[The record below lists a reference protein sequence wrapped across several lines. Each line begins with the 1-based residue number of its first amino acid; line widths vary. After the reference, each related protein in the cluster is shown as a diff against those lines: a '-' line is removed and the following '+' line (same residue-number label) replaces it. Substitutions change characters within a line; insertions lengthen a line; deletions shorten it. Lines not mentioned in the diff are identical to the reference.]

1 MWEVKEDWRVSVG
14 GEGGLQRKGGRGL
27 RAGVRWMGCLVLMV
41 SCIKWTSQCQIQA
54 GGVRQTDLNIWN
66 AYLLVIR
73 SVFLM
78 LPPSITVSL

>member
-1 MWEVKEDWRVSVG
+1 MWEVKEDWRVNVG

-66 AYLLVIR
+66 GPSSTTQNTYLW
-73 SVFLM
+73 
-78 LPPSITVSL
+78 